1 MNQEIW
7 ELLQI
12 ADHLQDHPN
21 LNNIRGAVLSRLKDI
36 DTELG
41 LKPVAEPEPVAETEE
56 EPEEEITEAVPIP
69 EPITSNGRRA

>member
-41 LKPVAEPEPVAETEE
+41 LKPEPEIEEEAEAET
-56 EPEEEITEAVPIP
+56 V
-69 EPITSNGRRA
+69 SNGRRA

>member
-41 LKPVAEPEPVAETEE
+41 LKPEPEPEIET
-56 EPEEEITEAVPIP
+56 V
-69 EPITSNGRRA
+69 SNGRRA